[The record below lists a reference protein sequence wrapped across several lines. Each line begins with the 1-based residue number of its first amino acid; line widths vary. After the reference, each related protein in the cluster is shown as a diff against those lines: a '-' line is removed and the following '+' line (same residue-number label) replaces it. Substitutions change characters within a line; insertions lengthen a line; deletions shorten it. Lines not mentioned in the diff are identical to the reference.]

1 LALTAAPGPVT
12 DCGDRPDAV
21 IVFRRPA
28 FKLMEVA
35 NMAGLIHGLR
45 RVAGGAA
52 IAGLL
57 CCAAQAEERFSE
69 LRLDRLTPE
78 QQKMATMLTTPP
90 RNSGLNTGP
99 FNAYARSPG
108 LGLLLL
114 QVSDYVRFNSSL
126 PPRLSEFAIMIAA
139 RQWSQAYEWRAHYPL
154 AIKGGLDRQ
163 ILVDLGAGARPQGMK
178 EDETALYEFCT
189 ELYRDRN
196 VSDAVF
202 KAAVGKFGERG
213 IMDLIG
219 IIGYYDLVSMALI
232 VQKENGKPGDEAPL
246 LPLTR

>member
-57 CCAAQAEERFSE
+57 CCAAQAGERFSE

-219 IIGYYDLVSMALI
+219 IIGYYDLGCDP
-232 VQKENGKPGDEAPL
+232 K
-246 LPLTR
+246 

>member
-1 LALTAAPGPVT
+1 MMRLVHT
-12 DCGDRPDAV
+12 
-21 IVFRRPA
+21 
-28 FKLMEVA
+28 
-35 NMAGLIHGLR
+35 LR
-45 RVAGGAA
+45 RVASGAA

-57 CCAAQAEERFSE
+57 SLAAHADERFSE
-69 LRLDRLTPE
+69 LRLDQLMPE
-78 QQKMATMLTTPP
+78 QQQMAVHLKTPP
-90 RNSGLNTGP
+90 RTSELNGGP

-139 RQWSQAYEWRAHYPL
+139 RQWSQPYAWRAHYPL

-163 ILVDLGAGARPQGMK
+163 IMVDLAAGTRPPNMK
-178 EDETALYEFCT
+178 DDEAALYDFCT
-189 ELYRDRN
+189 EMYRDKD
-196 VSDAVF
+196 VSDKSF

-219 IIGYYDLVSMALI
+219 IIGYYDIASMGLTS
-232 VQKENGKPGDEAPL
+232 QRLTGKQGEEPSL

>member
-1 LALTAAPGPVT
+1 
-12 DCGDRPDAV
+12 
-21 IVFRRPA
+21 
-28 FKLMEVA
+28 
-35 NMAGLIHGLR
+35 MAGLIHGLR

-57 CCAAQAEERFSE
+57 CGAAQAEDRFSQ
-69 LRLDRLTPE
+69 LRLDQLTPE

-108 LGLLLL
+108 LGILLL

-139 RQWSQAYEWRAHYPL
+139 RQWAQPYEWRAHYPL

-163 ILVDLGAGARPQGMK
+163 ILVDLGAGTRPQGMK
-178 EDETALYEFCT
+178 DDEAALHDFCT
-189 ELYRDRN
+189 ELYRDKD
-196 VSDAVF
+196 VSDASF
-202 KAAVGKFGERG
+202 KAARDKFGERG
-213 IMDLIG
+213 IMDIIG
-219 IIGYYDLVSMALI
+219 VIGYYDIASMALI
-232 VQKENGKPGDEAPL
+232 VQRTSSKAVDEAPL
-246 LPLTR
+246 VPLTR